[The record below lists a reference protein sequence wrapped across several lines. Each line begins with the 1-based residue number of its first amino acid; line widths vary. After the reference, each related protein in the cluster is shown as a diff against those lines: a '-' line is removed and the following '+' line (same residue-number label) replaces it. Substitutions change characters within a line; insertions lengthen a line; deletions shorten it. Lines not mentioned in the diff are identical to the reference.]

1 MEAMRSS
8 ALLASLLALPV
19 LTLAACGD
27 EEVAP
32 SPTSATTS
40 TSSGSGGEGGGT
52 GGSGG
57 QGGTPIPGPGPAF
70 DRFCEGAPYDANLT
84 PATVMPLGQAYL
96 GVVQADPPFPIGTLE
111 TMKVIPDH
119 PFRVETI
126 RVAFGKGG
134 GPARI
139 RLMTTFGRSY
149 PGGFPELDT
158 DGVNVVPPMDIDVP
172 ADVDPE
178 VPLEL
183 DVSAL
188 GVYLEPTQHYILVHE
203 QLVDDGPLV
212 AAEAVAPEAYSR
224 ALLFVPKEDLPY
236 GLDANYRM
244 ELVGSYFCAWDEPKR
259 FFGER
264 SDVPW
269 GEDASASATIADF
282 DGDGHDDL
290 VVNAGGPIA
299 YRGDGLGGFT
309 QPANDPFPDAPKASM
324 LVFADVDNDGD
335 DDAFASTYVTMD
347 GDGDHVTILGG
358 DCDDTNKF
366 VKPTA
371 AEISNGY
378 DDNCDGLVDD
388 GLDVTDADLDGFS
401 IAAGDC
407 DDTKTDAFP
416 GAPELLDSRD
426 NDCDGAVDQTFVNKV
441 LLNDGTGQYYE
452 LLASGVEVL
461 DSSTAAGFGDGDVD
475 GIVDLYWGNW
485 LLHYPEDPAQQ
496 DRYFEGNGDGTFTD
510 AQANAGMVLAK
521 PYSPYGLEWIDY
533 NNDALPDLFVGNY
546 HLYPNL
552 LWKNLGGGVFTN
564 VARGGG
570 RRPRRHPQPVPA
582 IQGRPHLR
590 RRLVRLRSRRR
601 LRLLHVQPR
610 PPARAAVERSEHVR
624 REPRRPR
631 LHLREP
637 ARGHGLR
644 VRRGRRERRGRRFR
658 SRRRRGPLA
667 IASLYTGH
675 YSRLYRND
683 GDHFTDITYETNTAV
698 HDAVSVVWSDVDED
712 GDMDLFIADRAGAP
726 YVHLFTNRVGNTKH
740 WVELKLSGT
749 TTNRSAVGARVT
761 VKAGGK
767 TMMREVSG
775 GNGLQNTQKSRW
787 LHFGLADATAID
799 EVTVRWIGGATE
811 TISGLGVDG
820 RFTVAEG
827 SGAAVPA
834 P

>member
-564 VARGGG
+564 VAEEAGVAHDDIPSPYPQYKGGHTYG
-570 RRPRRHPQPVPA
+570 GDWFDFDLDGDFDFYMCNLAHPR
-582 IQGRPHLR
+582 
-590 RRLVRLRSRRR
+590 
-601 LRLLHVQPR
+601 VQPWSDPSMFVVNQGAPDFTFVNQR
-610 PPARAAVERSEHVR
+610 EAMGFVYDEGDVNAAAADFDHDGDED
-624 REPRRPR
+624 
-631 LHLREP
+631 
-637 ARGHGLR
+637 
-644 VRRGRRERRGRRFR
+644 
-658 SRRRRGPLA
+658 LA